1 MALTGGDVHG
11 NAHGNVRGRARAGWR
26 GRLTA
31 LGRCLIL
38 LGLLP
43 VHLAVLG
50 MEAVAVIF
58 LFCSQVY
65 VFPAVVLN
73 IRWLPTLHRRFATDW
88 SGIALPAPYRPEPA
102 TPEPGPDGFYRSRR
116 GHKPYPSSRF
126 PHWQDRAHWVWTDP
140 ATVRD
145 LLWLVLDPII
155 GTAFA
160 ALPVALIG
168 CGLLSVVW
176 SPIPSLGLFAIPI
189 GLALALLGWLVAAPA
204 VAVHSRWTALLLAR
218 GQGSARPAD
227 RRWIGDT
234 LCDLLTCARLTGLS
248 IGAGVL
254 FVAEVVS
261 LTLTGPLL
269 GMPVVRTG
277 RAVPSA
283 VRCLIG
289 ESQGLC
295 IDTPYKPAPE
305 PEAGNG
311 GYPPLWAGFRAR
323 WRWLVRDPA
332 TWRDLLWLGAQPLVG
347 GVLAMLPLLVFAYG
361 WWGLALPALESFA
374 GLGIPWVPWY
384 GMVDGS
390 HVLGFLVG
398 ISAMAMANRTV
409 PCLLRWHAR
418 WGALLLAPTGQTRLR
433 IERDQL
439 SERVATLTES
449 RSVVMDTQAN
459 EVRRIERDLHDGAQA
474 RLVAMGM
481 TLGAVEALIDHD
493 PAAAKKLLAQAR
505 DSSST
510 ALRELRDLVRGI
522 HPPVLAERGLADAIR
537 ALALDN
543 PLTVTVH
550 AQLPGRADAPVES
563 AAYFAVAEAL
573 ANATK
578 HAHAERV
585 WIDLRHEE
593 GRLRISVLDDG
604 CGGADVT
611 RGSGLRGVE
620 RRLGTFDG
628 MFTLSSPLGGPTMV
642 AMELPCVLSS
652 PRTSTSSGTD

>member
-1 MALTGGDVHG
+1 MALTSGDE
-11 NAHGNVRGRARAGWR
+11 ARKRALGGWR
-26 GRLTA
+26 GRLVA
-31 LGRCLIL
+31 LGRCLTL
-38 LGLLP
+38 LGLIP
-43 VHLAVLG
+43 VHLAVLA
-50 MEAVAVIF
+50 MQAVAAI
-58 LFCSQVY
+58 LLLCGQVY
-65 VFPAVVLN
+65 LFPAVVLN
-73 IRWLPTLHRRFATDW
+73 IRWLPTLHRRFAADW
-88 SGIALPAPYRPEPA
+88 SSRAIPDPYLPEPA
-102 TPEPGPDGFYRSRR
+102 TPKPGPDGFYRSRR
-116 GHKPYPSSRF
+116 GRRPYPNSRL
-126 PHWQDRAHWVWTDP
+126 PRWQDRAQWAWTDP

-145 LLWLVLDPII
+145 LLWLVLDPVI
-155 GTAFA
+155 GTVLA

-168 CGLLSVVW
+168 YGLLSLVW
-176 SPIPSLGLFAIPI
+176 SPLPGLGLFAIPI
-189 GLALALLGWLVAAPA
+189 GLVLALLGWLAASPSIA
-204 VAVHSRWTALLLAR
+204 AHSRWTALLLAR
-218 GQGSARPAD
+218 GKRGAPATD

-234 LCDLLTCARLTGLS
+234 IHDFLACARLTGLS
-248 IGAGVL
+248 LGAGVL
-254 FVAEVVS
+254 FVCEVVA
-261 LTLTGPLL
+261 LAFTGPLL
-269 GMPVVRTG
+269 GMPVIRHG

-295 IDTPYKPAPE
+295 IDTPYRPAPE
-305 PEAGNG
+305 PQANHG

-323 WRWLVRDPA
+323 WLWLVRDPA

-347 GVLAMLPLLVFAYG
+347 LLLATLPLLVFAYG
-361 WWGLALPALESFA
+361 WWGLALPGLESIV
-374 GLGIPWVPWY
+374 GLGVRQVPWY
-384 GMVDGS
+384 GTIDGS
-390 HVLGFLVG
+390 PYLGFSVG
-398 ISAMAMANRTV
+398 ISAMALTNRLV
-409 PCLLRWHAR
+409 PCMLRWHAR
-418 WGALLLAPTGQTRLR
+418 WGVLLLAPTGQTRLR
-433 IERDQL
+433 LERDKL

-449 RSVVMDTQAN
+449 RAVVVDTQAN

-505 DSSST
+505 DASST

-543 PLTVTVH
+543 PLAVAVH
-550 AQLPGRADAPVES
+550 AELPGRAEAPVES

-578 HAHAERV
+578 HAHADHV
-585 WIDLRHEE
+585 WIDLRHED
-593 GRLRISVLDDG
+593 GKLRISVLDDG
-604 CGGADVT
+604 RGGADAA

-628 MFTLSSPLGGPTMV
+628 TFTLSSPLGGPTMV